1 MCCNRRRRCGCCRCC
16 AYSNNNNSNDNSIQP
31 RSGICT
37 VTGTM
42 RYTDVPMTT
51 VDGLSGDSDCSCGC
65 GSCNNSCE
73 TAIPWNGRCR

>member
-1 MCCNRRRRCGCCRCC
+1 MCNRRRRYVCCCRRCC
-16 AYSNNNNSNDNSIQP
+16 TCQNNSPVDQPQP

-51 VDGLSGDSDCSCGC
+51 VDGLSGDSGCSCGC
-65 GSCNNSCE
+65 GSCNNGCE